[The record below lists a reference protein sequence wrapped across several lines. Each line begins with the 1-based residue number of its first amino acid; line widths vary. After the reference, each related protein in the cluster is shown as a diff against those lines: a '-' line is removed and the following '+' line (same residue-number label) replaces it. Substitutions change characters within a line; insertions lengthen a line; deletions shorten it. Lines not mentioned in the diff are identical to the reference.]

1 MTTAEAAEAAVVDA
15 DGTYGTHATVWFAGS
30 LADCKAYAKRS
41 RSVVVVCGCSR
52 AVGSKITQHTMRTLT
67 QGGLWKIM
75 R

>member
-52 AVGSKITQHTMRTLT
+52 PVGSQITQHTMRTLT